1 MSAPTP
7 IRDDP
12 ASRAAFEALL
22 ALHDDGSEPSPRGVC
37 IDTRTDALT
46 LVRYVP
52 ITNPIVVAYTGRT
65 HRASITDLFLAGI
78 PVPVEP
84 AGAALVARRN
94 RIAAEEMR
102 REVELKNLRARRVL
116 PERPPHDPHER
127 PDAPPE
133 AVGA

>member
-1 MSAPTP
+1 MDTTP

-12 ASRAAFEALL
+12 ASRAAFEAIL
-22 ALHDDGSEPSPRGVC
+22 AIKDDGSTPSPRGLC

-46 LVRYVP
+46 LVRWVP
-52 ITNPIVVAYTGRT
+52 IANLLVVTFTGKT
-65 HRASITDLFLAGI
+65 HRASITDLWLSGI

-84 AGAALVARRN
+84 AGAVCVARRN

-102 REVELKNLRARRVL
+102 RETELRTARTRRVL
-116 PERPPHDPHER
+116 PDRPPHDPHER